1 MRRKVSEFIP
11 SGATSPAP
19 QLSQVEQD
27 AKSGGGL
34 AIASFVT
41 SLALIFLSAGFLSF
55 IGSILG
61 HVSLSKL
68 KKAGSTENRGLAVAG
83 VIIGWVSTA
92 LAWIFLIGFIAL
104 IAGAASTLD
113 SSFWDDLMNEF
124 DQNYNSF

>member
-1 MRRKVSEFIP
+1 MSEFIP
-11 SGATSPAP
+11 GQLVPSAP
-19 QLSQVEQD
+19 LNQSEQD
-27 AKSGGGL
+27 AKAGSGL

-68 KKAGSTENRGLAVAG
+68 RKSGSTENRGLAVAG

-104 IAGAASTLD
+104 IAGAVSATD
-113 SSFWDDLMNEF
+113 SSWWDDLMREF
-124 DQNYNSF
+124 DQNYNSY

>member
-1 MRRKVSEFIP
+1 VSEFIP
-11 SGATSPAP
+11 SGVANPAP
-19 QLSQVEQD
+19 QLSPAEQE
-27 AKSGGGL
+27 AKAGSGL

-41 SLALIFLSAGFLSF
+41 SLALLFLSAGFLSF

-68 KKAGSTENRGLAVAG
+68 KKAGSSENRGLAVAG
-83 VIIGWVSTA
+83 VIIGWVSTV

-113 SSFWDDLMNEF
+113 SSFWDDLVNEF
-124 DQNYNSF
+124 DQNYNSY

>member
-1 MRRKVSEFIP
+1 VSEFIP
-11 SGATSPAP
+11 SGAANPAP
-19 QLSQVEQD
+19 QLSPAEQD
-27 AKSGGGL
+27 AKAGSGL

-41 SLALIFLSAGFLSF
+41 SIALVFLSAGFLAF

-113 SSFWDDLMNEF
+113 SSFWDDLMHEF

>member
-1 MRRKVSEFIP
+1 MSDFIP
-11 SGATSPAP
+11 SGQASPAP
-19 QLSQVEQD
+19 QLSQLEQD
-27 AKSGGGL
+27 AKAGSGL
-34 AIASFVT
+34 AVASFVT

-68 KKAGSTENRGLAVAG
+68 KKSGSTQNRGLAMAG

-104 IAGAASTLD
+104 VVGAASSVD
-113 SSFWDDLMNEF
+113 SSWWDDLMNEL
-124 DQNYNSF
+124 DQNYNSY

>member
-1 MRRKVSEFIP
+1 MAEFVPGQITP
-11 SGATSPAP
+11 PASLN
-19 QLSQVEQD
+19 QSEQD
-27 AKSGGGL
+27 AKAGSGL

-41 SLALIFLSAGFLSF
+41 SLALVFLSAGFLSF

-68 KKAGSTENRGLAVAG
+68 RKAGSDQNRGLAVAG
-83 VIIGWVSTA
+83 IIIGWVSTA

-113 SSFWDDLMNEF
+113 SSWWDDLMREF
-124 DQNYNSF
+124 DQNYNSY

>member
-1 MRRKVSEFIP
+1 MSEFIP
-11 SGATSPAP
+11 SGVANPAP
-19 QLSQVEQD
+19 ELTQAEQD
-27 AKSGGGL
+27 AKAGSGL
-34 AIASFVT
+34 AIGSFVT

-55 IGSILG
+55 IGAILG

-68 KKAGSTENRGLAVAG
+68 KKAGSTQNRGLAVSG

-104 IAGAASTLD
+104 IAGAISATD
-113 SSFWDDLMNEF
+113 ASFWDDLVNEF

>member
-1 MRRKVSEFIP
+1 MSEFIP
-11 SGATSPAP
+11 SGVANPAP
-19 QLSQVEQD
+19 ELSQAEQD
-27 AKSGGGL
+27 EKAGSGL
-34 AIASFVT
+34 AIGSFVT

-55 IGSILG
+55 IGAILG

-68 KKAGSTENRGLAVAG
+68 KKAGSTQNRGLAVSG

-104 IAGAASTLD
+104 IAGAISATD
-113 SSFWDDLMNEF
+113 ASFWDDLVNEF

>member
-1 MRRKVSEFIP
+1 MSEFIP
-11 SGATSPAP
+11 SGQTSPVP
-19 QLSQVEQD
+19 PLSQPEKD
-27 AKSGGGL
+27 AKAGSGL

-41 SLALIFLSAGFLSF
+41 SLALVFLSAGFLSF

-68 KKAGSTENRGLAVAG
+68 KKAGSDENRGLAVAG

-104 IAGAASTLD
+104 VVGAASSVD
-113 SSFWDDLMNEF
+113 SSWWDDLMNEI
-124 DQNYNSF
+124 DPNYNSY

>member
-1 MRRKVSEFIP
+1 MSEFIP
-11 SGATSPAP
+11 SGVTNPTPALSPT
-19 QLSQVEQD
+19 EQD
-27 AKSGGGL
+27 AKAGSGL

-68 KKAGSTENRGLAVAG
+68 RKAGSTENRGLAVSG

-92 LAWIFLIGFIAL
+92 LAWVFLIGFIML
-104 IAGAASTLD
+104 IAGAASTID
-113 SSFWDDLMNEF
+113 SSWWDDLMTEL
-124 DQNYNSF
+124 DPNYNSF

>member
-1 MRRKVSEFIP
+1 MSEFIP
-11 SGATSPAP
+11 SGQTSPAP
-19 QLSQVEQD
+19 QLSPAERD
-27 AKSGGGL
+27 ANAGSGL
-34 AIASFVT
+34 AVASFVT

-68 KKAGSTENRGLAVAG
+68 KKSGSTQNRGLAIAG

-104 IAGAASTLD
+104 VVGAASSVD
-113 SSFWDDLMNEF
+113 SSWWDDLMNEF
-124 DQNYNSF
+124 DQNYNSY

>member
-1 MRRKVSEFIP
+1 VSEFIP
-11 SGATSPAP
+11 SGVASPGP
-19 QLSQVEQD
+19 ELSQAEQD
-27 AKSGGGL
+27 AKAGSGL
-34 AIASFVT
+34 AIGSFVT

-113 SSFWDDLMNEF
+113 SSFWDDLVREF
-124 DQNYNSF
+124 DQNYNSY

>member
-1 MRRKVSEFIP
+1 MSDFIP
-11 SGATSPAP
+11 SGQASPAP
-19 QLSQVEQD
+19 QLSKLEQD
-27 AKSGGGL
+27 AKAGSGL
-34 AIASFVT
+34 AVASFVT

-68 KKAGSTENRGLAVAG
+68 KKSGSTQNRGLAMAG

-104 IAGAASTLD
+104 VVGAASSVD
-113 SSFWDDLMNEF
+113 SSWWDDLMNEF
-124 DQNYNSF
+124 DQNYNSY

>member
-1 MRRKVSEFIP
+1 MSEFIP
-11 SGATSPAP
+11 SGQASPAP
-19 QLSQVEQD
+19 QLSPAEQD
-27 AKSGGGL
+27 ANAGSGL

-41 SLALIFLSAGFLSF
+41 SLALIFISAGFLSF

-68 KKAGSTENRGLAVAG
+68 RKAGSTQNRGLAVAG

-104 IAGAASTLD
+104 IAGAASAVD
-113 SSFWDDLMNEF
+113 SSWWDDLMNEL
-124 DQNYNSF
+124 DQNYNNY

>member
-1 MRRKVSEFIP
+1 MGEFVP
-11 SGATSPAP
+11 GQTAPPASPN
-19 QLSQVEQD
+19 QSEQD
-27 AKSGGGL
+27 AKAGSGL

-41 SLALIFLSAGFLSF
+41 SLALILLSAGFLSF

-68 KKAGSTENRGLAVAG
+68 RKAGSNQNRGLAVAG

-104 IAGAASTLD
+104 IAGAVSTLD
-113 SSFWDDLMNEF
+113 SSWWEDLMNEIE
-124 DQNYNSF
+124 QNYNIY

>member
-1 MRRKVSEFIP
+1 VSEFIP
-11 SGATSPAP
+11 SGVTNPTPALSPT
-19 QLSQVEQD
+19 EQD
-27 AKSGGGL
+27 AKAGSGL

-68 KKAGSTENRGLAVAG
+68 RKAGSTENRGLAVSG

-92 LAWIFLIGFIAL
+92 LAWVFLIGFIML
-104 IAGAASTLD
+104 IAGAASAID
-113 SSFWDDLMNEF
+113 SSWWDDLMTEL
-124 DQNYNSF
+124 DPNYNSF